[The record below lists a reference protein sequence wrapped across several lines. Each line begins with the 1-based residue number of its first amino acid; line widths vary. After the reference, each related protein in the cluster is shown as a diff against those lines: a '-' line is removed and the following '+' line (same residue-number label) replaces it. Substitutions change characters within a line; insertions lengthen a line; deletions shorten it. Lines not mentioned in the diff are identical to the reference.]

1 MNLLIGNVI
10 SDVPPPMPSKKSALC
25 RTPDELLKHRA
36 NYGNATYA
44 VTIFDETSDETW
56 YFSNDLQEAVA
67 IGLRWHDRNCALQQ
81 YPLEQDGQ
89 IVYEYRV
96 RGTCDSCYID
106 EMFYIGGFFRSAGAD
121 INEVATPEI
130 MARVRIE
137 LFKFLSV
144 NFPSFFMLDFSQPDR
159 GSTYL
164 QDWADELE

>member
-10 SDVPPPMPSKKSALC
+10 SDVPPPTPSKKSAIC

-44 VTIFDETSDETW
+44 VTILEETGDETW

-89 IVYEYRV
+89 IVYGYRV
-96 RGTCDSCYID
+96 QGSCDSWDIE
-106 EMFYIGGFFRSAGAD
+106 EMLDHCGLFESAGAD
-121 INEVATPEI
+121 INEGATPEI

-144 NFPSFFMLDFSQPDR
+144 HSPSFLMLDFSQPD
-159 GSTYL
+159 GASTFL